1 MGKQV
6 KSDRDIRWA
15 TSKQADAVRMIA
27 QEFGK
32 AIRTYLEALY
42 DQYQMPAQAVG
53 LGKAKADE

>member
-42 DQYQMPAQAVG
+42 DQYQMPT
-53 LGKAKADE
+53 